1 MVHTASDTNIELT
14 LRSIKRRRSISAQA
28 IAMSVLRAVIVI
40 GISYVILF
48 PLIGKFS
55 ISIMTRADMWD
66 QTVSFIPSARR
77 SITIGWHEFI
87 KMPLRPS
94 STHSSS
100 P

>member
-14 LRSIKRRRSISAQA
+14 LRSIKQRRRSISAQA

-55 ISIMTRADMWD
+55 ISIMTRADM
-66 QTVSFIPSARR
+66 
-77 SITIGWHEFI
+77 
-87 KMPLRPS
+87 
-94 STHSSS
+94 
-100 P
+100 